1 MDYKV
6 KLNWQED
13 ENAPRG
19 TRYYVEFEKLD
30 DWNTSL
36 GEVDGTSW
44 QDAMAKAIELLQ
56 DKGEI

>member
-19 TRYYVEFEKLD
+19 TRYYVEFEKNDTPLLEESGA
-30 DWNTSL
+30 T
-36 GEVDGTSW
+36 W
-44 QDAMAKAIELLQ
+44 QEAMAKAIDSLQ
-56 DKGEI
+56 QMGEI

>member
-6 KLNWQED
+6 KLNTQED

-19 TRYYVEFEKLD
+19 TRYYVEFLKLD